1 MTTTEQMNAIM
12 DKIRSVS
19 PEKRLEGLKMLRSA
33 LSGLILLVDLAIKQ
47 DEPMQAQE
55 GGKHAEEGQETQI
68 PSREG

>member
-1 MTTTEQMNAIM
+1 MTVTEQMKAIM
-12 DKIRSVS
+12 EKIRSVS

-33 LSGLILLVDLAIKQ
+33 LSGLIMLVDLAIKQ

-55 GGKHAEEGQETQI
+55 GGTDAKEGQETQI

>member
-1 MTTTEQMNAIM
+1 MTTTEQMKAIM

-55 GGKHAEEGQETQI
+55 GGAHAEEGQETQNT
-68 PSREG
+68 SREG